1 MKKRFLALLLCCA
14 MVFGMMPGSL
24 AQAFAA
30 ESDAPAICYNG
41 SAADSVDLPQ
51 NEKILLTV
59 SGSAADYQWQI
70 ESFGGQW
77 ANIAG
82 STGSAL
88 RLSYAMV
95 ANLLDGG
102 EVSLRCRVTGEDGVA
117 YTDPVTVTVTAPAA
131 SAPARFPSLGEI
143 LGDTFAEGSQAA
155 DDQLPAADPAIDP
168 AADPA
173 EGDDSSSGDESEI
186 TEPWTIIIKYIFTD
200 GTEAAASWTAS
211 VARGSDYSTT
221 VTSPTVV
228 GYEPDQKTVE
238 ISVTPGETPQ
248 TTHTV
253 TYHPA
258 EVTFTVN
265 HWLQNVNDN
274 GYTLDTDA
282 TVEAK
287 GLTGSEVGKN
297 LAASYDGF
305 YSLLYDDT
313 TAIAAD
319 GSTVVDVYYDRL
331 YYLISFDLDGGY
343 GVEPIYARYGADI
356 EVDDPQRAGYT
367 FTGWDQEI
375 PATVPA
381 ANQTFKALWTPADT
395 AKVTVVIWG
404 ENADDEEY
412 SYIKSSEIQAKP
424 GTTLTKDDLTHI
436 LTCDKEVH
444 QHTNS
449 CMNCAHTHTSA
460 CYGAIKQEQPVDG
473 KTHSATEN
481 INQFKALTGGTLKN
495 GMVYR
500 VKCDG
505 ATTTKGYDKYYLYYD
520 NTWYLASSEAISGKE
535 VAVSDKVNAH
545 EHSWNWDNDKDQFW
559 VYNAKLSCVHTHTD
573 SCYIC
578 GKAAHKH
585 NANCYTSPLDMDA
598 TLWKLVKS
606 DEVTVAADGTTILN
620 VYYDRT
626 VFTLTFRAN
635 GRTVATIQEKWGAE
649 ISQKFSQAPFNTT
662 YNGRAWKSN
671 KYSYA
676 LQTLD
681 RMPAFDATFNL
692 YNKNSNTKKTIY
704 YYVQD
709 IGTTVNGEWPTSPA
723 GFTLL
728 KTVDTYFNYATYDEE
743 YHTIVG
749 FTRYS
754 AEAAGFTEYGNPEK
768 SFTNNELYL
777 YYMRNNYTLR
787 FYNYTDRLNEEKTV
801 PYEDLIK
808 NHTFTPPYPSGLEE
822 GAYTFEGWYTDQFF
836 HNKVTDA
843 TTMPAGDT
851 IIFAHWVPKTH
862 TVRTFLTA
870 DSTNPRNTW
879 EKVPHGSVIDAPE
892 APEREGGYKFVGWFY
907 LDNGQEKAFD
917 FNMPINR
924 DLDLYAKWSSNV
936 LKPYTIHYQLET
948 GETIA
953 PDTTGSGLA
962 GSTKTFDAK
971 TGAQL
976 NANYQEGYF
985 PTTSS
990 HSMVL
995 DMDEMK
1001 NEFTFVYVAKEK
1013 VKYTVRYLDKATGN
1027 PVVVDG
1033 QPISDKNA
1041 ETPNAVITEEY
1052 TRIPGYRPDAY
1063 QKSLILSADE
1073 KENVLIFWYTKDDV
1087 HAPVHIV
1094 HWIQNIEGENYTQYL
1109 SYTDLDGMIDKS
1121 YSENPLTIPG
1131 FEYVENPA
1139 SPVDGYPAM
1148 ASGTLTANGLVLNL
1162 YYNRIRYPYSF
1173 RFLEQGT
1180 NKELKPPIG
1189 DFARYQARVTQTA
1202 PEIPGYTLVSAKSQT
1217 IQIAIEDPANLA
1229 NKNVRIFYYTEQT
1242 VDIEYKVVGPVG
1254 CGTLDNYKE
1263 FLKVITGTAAGSA
1276 ATANNGFRFVGWF
1289 TDEACTVPAN
1299 AAWISDTKLTP
1310 KKTQNYGT
1318 DTEPVMG
1325 YAPAAYY
1332 AKFEYDVAD
1341 LTITK
1346 QGWED
1351 IDEGQSFIFDVT
1363 GPGEY
1368 SKRVVVNGNGSVIIK
1383 GLKIGT
1389 YTVTEVTNWSWRYT
1403 ADSRSQSIELKPA
1416 VTNAVTFV
1424 NTRSNHKW
1432 LSGDAYSKNIFGN

>member
-70 ESFGGQW
+70 EDFTGEW

-173 EGDDSSSGDESEI
+173 EGDNSSSGDESEI

-200 GTEAAASWTAS
+200 GTEAAAPWTAS
-211 VARGSDYSTT
+211 VARDINYSTT

-228 GYEPDQKTVE
+228 GYEPYQKTVE
-238 ISVTPGETPQ
+238 ISVTPGETPE
-248 TTHTV
+248 TTYTV
-253 TYHPA
+253 TYYPA

-274 GYTLDTDA
+274 GYTLDTNA

-287 GLTGSEVGKN
+287 GLTGSEVGDS
-297 LAASYDGF
+297 LANSYDGF
-305 YSLLYDDT
+305 YSLLYDT
-313 TAIAAD
+313 TTTIAAD

-367 FTGWDQEI
+367 FTGWDREI

-381 ANQTFKALWTPADT
+381 FNRIFKARWTPADT

-404 ENADDEEY
+404 ENANDEDY
-412 SYIKSSEIQAKP
+412 SYIKSSEIQVKP

-545 EHSWNWDNDKDQFW
+545 EHRMNWDNDKDQFW

-649 ISQKFSQAPFNTT
+649 ISKKFSQAPFNTT

-777 YYMRNNYTLR
+777 YYMRDNYTLR
-787 FYNYTDRLNEEKTV
+787 FYNYTDKLDKEATV
-801 PYEDLIK
+801 PYEDKINK
-808 NHTFTPPYPSGLEE
+808 YTFEPDYPKDLEE

-851 IIFAHWVPKTH
+851 IIFARWVPNTH

-870 DSTNPRNTW
+870 DSTDPLPGTW
-879 EKVPHGSVIDAPE
+879 EKVPHGSVIADPPGT
-892 APEREGGYKFVGWFY
+892 PERGGYKFVGWFY

-917 FNMPINR
+917 FSMPINR

-936 LKPYTIHYQLET
+936 LVQYTIHYKLEDGT
-948 GETIA
+948 TIA

-962 GSTKTFDAK
+962 GSSKTFDAK
-971 TGAQL
+971 VGTQL
-976 NANYQEGYF
+976 NAGYQEGYF

-990 HSMVL
+990 HSLVL
-995 DMDEMK
+995 KMADEGT
-1001 NEFTFVYVAKEK
+1001 NEFTFYYVKKDE
-1013 VKYTVRYLDKATGN
+1013 VNYTVRYLDKATGE
-1027 PVVVDG
+1027 PVVVNG
-1033 QPISDKNA
+1033 LPIPDKHA
-1041 ETPNAVITEEY
+1041 TTSKVVVTEEY
-1052 TRIPGYRPDAY
+1052 ERITGYRPDAY

-1073 KENVLIFWYTKDDV
+1073 EENVLIFWYTVDNV
-1087 HAPVHIV
+1087 HAPVHII
-1094 HWIQNIEGENYTQYL
+1094 HWTQNITGDGYTQHL
-1109 SYTDLDGMIDKS
+1109 SYTDLDAIIGS
-1121 YSENPLTIPG
+1121 TREETPLNIPG
-1131 FEYVENPA
+1131 FTYNA
-1139 SPVDGYPAM
+1139 GRSK
-1148 ASGTLTANGLVLNL
+1148 ASGEVPAEGLVLNL
-1162 YYNRIRYPYSF
+1162 YYDRIEYPYEF

-1180 NKELKPPIG
+1180 NKELADPVKSV
-1189 DFARYQARVTQTA
+1189 ARYQARVTQTA

-1217 IQIAIEDPANLA
+1217 IQIAIEAPANLA

-1242 VDIEYKVVGPVG
+1242 VDIEYKVVGPTG

-1263 FLKVITGTAAGSA
+1263 SLKVITGEAKGSTPTAAP
-1276 ATANNGFRFVGWF
+1276 GFKFVGWYTTEDCIF
-1289 TDEACTVPAN
+1289 RVDDVIPNSVDPTTN
-1299 AAWISDTKLTP
+1299 KLTP
-1310 KKTQNYGT
+1310 QKRPNSGH
-1318 DTEPVMG
+1318 
-1325 YAPAAYY
+1325 YAATYY
-1332 AKFEYDVAD
+1332 AKFEYDVTD

-1346 QGWED
+1346 QGWNE
-1351 IDEGQSFIFDVT
+1351 IDENQTFLFDVT
-1363 GPGEY
+1363 GPNGY
-1368 SKRVVVNGNGSVIIK
+1368 STRVAIVGKGSVTIS
-1383 GLKIGT
+1383 GLKVGT
-1389 YTVTEVTNWSWRYT
+1389 YTVTEVGSWSWRYLGPYGT
-1403 ADSRSQSIELKPA
+1403 VITLDPTTENK
-1416 VTNAVTFV
+1416 VTIR
-1424 NTRSNHKW
+1424 NTRQTSKW
-1432 LSGDAYSKNIFGN
+1432 LSGDTFLDNLFKH

>member
-131 SAPARFPSLGEI
+131 SAPARVPSLGEI

-155 DDQLPAADPAIDP
+155 DDQLPAADPAVDP
-168 AADPA
+168 AANPV

-186 TEPWTIIIKYIFTD
+186 TEPWTIIINYIFEN
-200 GTEAAASWTAS
+200 GTEAAAPWTAS
-211 VARGSDYSTT
+211 VARGIDYSTT

-228 GYEPDQKTVE
+228 GYEPDPAAVD
-238 ISVTPGETPQ
+238 IRVTPGETPQ
-248 TTHTV
+248 TTYTV

-274 GYTLDTDA
+274 GYTLDTGA

-287 GLTGSEVGKN
+287 GFTGNPVGKN
-297 LAASYDGF
+297 LAAPYDGF

-367 FTGWDQEI
+367 FTGWDREI

-381 ANQTFKALWTPADT
+381 DNQTFKALWTPADT
-395 AKVTVVIWG
+395 AKVTIVFWG
-404 ENADDEEY
+404 QDADDTDGSKY
-412 SYIKSSEIQAKP
+412 SYLDSSEVYVKP
-424 GTTLTKDDLTHI
+424 GKELTYSETRTLI
-436 LTCDKEVH
+436 
-444 QHTNS
+444 
-449 CMNCAHTHTSA
+449 CALDEHTHTDR
-460 CYGAIKQEQPVDG
+460 CYTCGQSSHTHSTSCYTGVGSSRSPLGAPSNPQNGQIYIYEFFGTHRYIYINGTWYRYSGSLSDGDIATPTCG
-473 KTHSATEN
+473 KTE
-481 INQFKALTGGTLKN
+481 G
-495 GMVYR
+495 
-500 VKCDG
+500 
-505 ATTTKGYDKYYLYYD
+505 
-520 NTWYLASSEAISGKE
+520 
-535 VAVSDKVNAH
+535 
-545 EHSWNWDNDKDQFW
+545 
-559 VYNAKLSCVHTHTD
+559 VHTHTD
-573 SCYIC
+573 ACLGCGQVEHTHNSDCYL
-578 GKAAHKH
+578 G
-585 NANCYTSPLDMDA
+585 NAGLDKN
-598 TLWKLVKS
+598 LWNFKS
-606 DEVTVAADGTTILN
+606 SDTVTVAADGTTILN
-620 VYYDRT
+620 VYYDRYE
-626 VFTLTFRAN
+626 FTLTFRD
-635 GRTVATIQEKWGAE
+635 GRNTVKTIEAKWGAD
-649 ISQKFSQAPFNTT
+649 IHNNFPIKDGNNTIWWDVPDGCESFKANT
-662 YNGRAWKSN
+662 MLGSIDTMPGENIVFKKS
-671 KYSYA
+671 SA
-676 LQTLD
+676 QSGAVL
-681 RMPAFDATFNL
+681 
-692 YNKNSNTKKTIY
+692 Y
-704 YYVQD
+704 YY
-709 IGTTVNGEWPTSPA
+709 IETLNGETGTYTHDGKNFKLYKQITLEKECQLTYSEEFHNIT
-723 GFTLL
+723 GFTQWWSDP
-728 KTVDTYFNYATYDEE
+728 KFDKMEQGGVAYAGGNKWIGYYINEKNYLCY
-743 YHTIVG
+743 
-749 FTRYS
+749 TRNS
-754 AEAAGFTEYGNPEK
+754 
-768 SFTNNELYL
+768 
-777 YYMRNNYTLR
+777 YTLR
-787 FYNYTDRLNEEKTV
+787 FFNYNAELKDKKTTV

-851 IIFAHWVPKTH
+851 IIFARWVPKTH

-917 FNMPINR
+917 FSMPINR

-936 LKPYTIHYQLET
+936 LVQYTIHYKLEDGT
-948 GETIA
+948 TIA

-962 GSTKTFDAK
+962 GSSKTFDAK
-971 TGAQL
+971 AGAQL
-976 NANYQEGYF
+976 NAGYQEGYF

-995 DMDEMK
+995 DMDETK

-1073 KENVLIFWYTKDDV
+1073 EENVLIFWYTKDDV
-1087 HAPVHIV
+1087 HAPVHII
-1094 HWIQNIEGENYTQYL
+1094 HWTQNITDDGYTQHL
-1109 SYTDLDGMIDKS
+1109 SYTDLDAIIGSTRKED
-1121 YSENPLTIPG
+1121 PLSIPG
-1131 FEYVENPA
+1131 FAYNGEN
-1139 SPVDGYPAM
+1139 SISTGIV
-1148 ASGTLTANGLVLNL
+1148 TAEGLELNL
-1162 YYNRIRYPYSF
+1162 YYDRILYPYSF

-1202 PEIPGYTLVSAKSQT
+1202 PEIPGYTLVSAESQT
-1217 IQIAIEDPANLA
+1217 IQIAIEDPANPA

-1242 VDIEYKVVGPVG
+1242 VDIEYKVVGPTG

-1263 FLKVITGTAAGSA
+1263 SRKVITGTAAGSA

-1363 GPGEY
+1363 GPGGY

>member
-24 AQAFAA
+24 AQAVAA

-117 YTDPVTVTVTAPAA
+117 YTDPVTVTVTAPVA
-131 SAPARFPSLGEI
+131 SAPARVPSLGEI

-155 DDQLPAADPAIDP
+155 DDQLPAADPAVDP
-168 AADPA
+168 AANPV

-186 TEPWTIIIKYIFTD
+186 TEPWTIIINYIFEN

-211 VARGSDYSTT
+211 VARNINYSTT

-228 GYEPDQKTVE
+228 GYEPDQEAVE
-238 ISVTPGETPQ
+238 ISVTPGEPPE
-248 TTHTV
+248 TTYTV
-253 TYHPA
+253 TYYPA

-287 GLTGSEVGKN
+287 GLTGNPVGDSLAKN
-297 LAASYDGF
+297 YDGF
-305 YSLLYDDT
+305 YSLLYDT
-313 TAIAAD
+313 STAIAAD

-356 EVDDPQRAGYT
+356 EVGEPQRAGYT
-367 FTGWDQEI
+367 FAGWDQEI

-395 AKVTVVIWG
+395 AKVTIVFWG
-404 ENADDEEY
+404 QDADDTDGSKY
-412 SYIKSSEIQAKP
+412 SYLKSSEVYVKP
-424 GTTLTKDDLTHI
+424 GTELTYS
-436 LTCDKEVH
+436 E
-444 QHTNS
+444 S
-449 CMNCAHTHTSA
+449 
-460 CYGAIKQEQPVDG
+460 
-473 KTHSATEN
+473 
-481 INQFKALTGGTLKN
+481 GTLI
-495 GMVYR
+495 
-500 VKCDG
+500 C
-505 ATTTKGYDKYYLYYD
+505 AL
-520 NTWYLASSEAISGKE
+520 E
-535 VAVSDKVNAH
+535 
-545 EHSWNWDNDKDQFW
+545 
-559 VYNAKLSCVHTHTD
+559 VHTHTD
-573 SCYIC
+573 ACYTCGLTGHTHGTTCYTGVGNRAYPANAPRNPKNGQIYSGWFIVSYSYIYINGAWYNYSGSLSNGQIATPTC
-578 GKAAHKH
+578 GKTEGVHTHTDACLGCGKVEHTH
-585 NANCYTSPLDMDA
+585 NSDCYLGNAGLDKN
-598 TLWKLVKS
+598 LWNFKS
-606 DEVTVAADGTTILN
+606 SDTVTVAADGTTILN

-626 VFTLTFRAN
+626 VFTLAFMD
-635 GRTVATIQEKWGAE
+635 GRNTVKTIEAKWGTDIHSSFPIKQGESTILWSVPKNCQTFKSGTYLAS
-649 ISQKFSQAPFNTT
+649 INT
-662 YNGRAWKSN
+662 
-671 KYSYA
+671 
-676 LQTLD
+676 
-681 RMPAFDATFNL
+681 MPSENITFTV
-692 YNKNSNTKKTIY
+692 YDIVSAATIY
-704 YYVQD
+704 YYVETLPGQSGTYPKNGKNFDLYKEVKYTRSGYLTYAEEFHD
-709 IGTTVNGEWPTSPA
+709 IN
-723 GFTLL
+723 GFTQWWSDPKFSSFDKNG
-728 KTVDTYFNYATYDEE
+728 KTSTINKENYLCYT
-743 YHTIVG
+743 
-749 FTRYS
+749 
-754 AEAAGFTEYGNPEK
+754 
-768 SFTNNELYL
+768 
-777 YYMRNNYTLR
+777 RNNYTLR
-787 FYNYTDRLNEEKTV
+787 FYNYTDKLNKEEPV

-851 IIFAHWVPKTH
+851 IIFARWVPKTH

-870 DSTNPRNTW
+870 DMTTEPLKTW
-879 EKVPHGSVIDAPE
+879 ATVPHGSVIDAPE

-917 FNMPINR
+917 FSMPINR

-936 LKPYTIHYQLET
+936 LVQYTIHYKLEDGT
-948 GETIA
+948 TIA

-962 GSTKTFDAK
+962 GSSKTFDAK
-971 TGAQL
+971 VGTQL
-976 NANYQEGYF
+976 NAGYQEGYF

-990 HSMVL
+990 HSLVL
-995 DMDEMK
+995 KMDDEGT
-1001 NEFTFVYVAKEK
+1001 NEFTFYYVKLPE
-1013 VKYTVRYLDKATGN
+1013 VDYTVRYLDKATGE
-1027 PVVVDG
+1027 PVVVNG
-1033 QPISDKNA
+1033 QPIPDKHA
-1041 ETPNAVITEEY
+1041 TTSNAVVTEEY
-1052 TRIPGYRPDAY
+1052 MRITGYRPDAY

-1073 KENVLIFWYTKDDV
+1073 TKNILIFWYTKDDV

-1094 HWIQNIEGENYTQYL
+1094 HWIQNIEGENYTQYVAH
-1109 SYTDLDGMIDKS
+1109 TDLDAEIGSTRKED
-1121 YSENPLTIPG
+1121 PLSIPG
-1131 FEYVENPA
+1131 FAYNGESSISTGIV
-1139 SPVDGYPAM
+1139 
-1148 ASGTLTANGLVLNL
+1148 TAKGLELNL
-1162 YYNRIRYPYSF
+1162 YYDRILYPYEF

-1217 IQIAIEDPANLA
+1217 IQIAIEAPANLA

-1242 VDIEYKVVGPVG
+1242 VDIEYKVVGPTG

-1263 FLKVITGTAAGSA
+1263 SLKVITGTAAGSA

-1289 TDEACTVPAN
+1289 TDEACTVPAD

-1310 KKTQNYGT
+1310 EKTQNYGT

-1332 AKFEYDVAD
+1332 AKFEYDVTD

-1346 QGWED
+1346 QGWNE
-1351 IDEGQSFIFDVT
+1351 IDENQTFLFDVT
-1363 GPGEY
+1363 GPNGY
-1368 SKRVVVNGNGSVIIK
+1368 STRVAIVGKGSVTIS
-1383 GLKIGT
+1383 GLKVGT
-1389 YTVTEVTNWSWRYT
+1389 YTVTEVGSWSWRYLGPYGT
-1403 ADSRSQSIELKPA
+1403 VITLDPTTENK
-1416 VTNAVTFV
+1416 VTIR
-1424 NTRSNHKW
+1424 NTRQTSKW
-1432 LSGDAYSKNIFGN
+1432 LSGDTFLDNLFKH

>member
-41 SAADSVDLPQ
+41 SAADTVDLPQ

-173 EGDDSSSGDESEI
+173 EGDNSSSGDESEI

-228 GYEPDQKTVE
+228 GYEPDQEAVE

-248 TTHTV
+248 TNYTV
-253 TYHPA
+253 TYSPA

-274 GYTLDTDA
+274 GYTLDTAA

-287 GLTGSEVGKN
+287 GLTGNPVGDSLAKN
-297 LAASYDGF
+297 YDGF
-305 YSLLYDDT
+305 YSLLYDT
-313 TAIAAD
+313 STAIAAD

-331 YYLISFDLDGGY
+331 YYLIRFDLDGGY
-343 GVEPIYARYGADI
+343 GVEPIYARFGAPI
-356 EVDDPQRAGYT
+356 SVDTPTKPGYT
-367 FTGWDQEI
+367 FESWTPSI
-375 PATVPA
+375 PAVMPDHNTSYT
-381 ANQTFKALWTPADT
+381 ANWKIGESGF
-395 AKVTVVIWG
+395 TVVFWY
-404 ENADDEEY
+404 ENANDDGY
-412 SYIKSSEIQAKP
+412 SVAGTYKPDDVKP
-424 GTTLTKDDLTHI
+424 GTEKKSGDY
-436 LTCDKEVH
+436 K
-444 QHTNS
+444 
-449 CMNCAHTHTSA
+449 
-460 CYGAIKQEQPVDG
+460 
-473 KTHSATEN
+473 
-481 INQFKALTGGTLKN
+481 NQSFTGRDAKHFT
-495 GMVYR
+495 
-500 VKCDG
+500 
-505 ATTTKGYDKYYLYYD
+505 
-520 NTWYLASSEAISGKE
+520 
-535 VAVSDKVNAH
+535 
-545 EHSWNWDNDKDQFW
+545 
-559 VYNAKLSCVHTHTD
+559 YNAD
-573 SCYIC
+573 
-578 GKAAHKH
+578 KAE
-585 NANCYTSPLDMDA
+585 T
-598 TLWKLVKS
+598 
-606 DEVTVAADGTTILN
+606 VTVKGDGSTVLN
-620 VYYDRT
+620 VYYTRYT
-626 VFTLTFRAN
+626 YTLTFKDGN
-635 GRTVATIQEKWGAE
+635 INIVCGKVEHEHSHEQCCTKTGWHLSCNSKKCPVGYEHEHTTGGWGTASCYE
-649 ISQKFSQAPFNTT
+649 ISDLTITAKYQADIHNNFPIKDGNNTIWWDVPDGCESFKADT
-662 YNGRAWKSN
+662 MLGSIDTMPGENIVFEKS
-671 KYSYA
+671 SA
-676 LQTLD
+676 QSGAVL
-681 RMPAFDATFNL
+681 
-692 YNKNSNTKKTIY
+692 Y
-704 YYVQD
+704 YY
-709 IGTTVNGEWPTSPA
+709 IETLNGETGTYTHDGKNFKLYKQITLKKKCQLTYSEEFHNIT
-723 GFTLL
+723 GFTQWWSDP
-728 KTVDTYFNYATYDEE
+728 KFDKMEQGGVAYAGGNGWSGYYINEKNYLCY
-743 YHTIVG
+743 
-749 FTRYS
+749 TRNS
-754 AEAAGFTEYGNPEK
+754 
-768 SFTNNELYL
+768 
-777 YYMRNNYTLR
+777 YTLR
-787 FYNYTDRLNEEKTV
+787 FFNYNAELKDKKTTV

-808 NHTFTPPYPSGLEE
+808 AHTFVPDYPADLEE

-851 IIFAHWVPKTH
+851 IIFARWVPNTH

-870 DSTNPRNTW
+870 DMTDDDLRNTW
-879 EKVPHGSVIDAPE
+879 EKVPHGSVIADPPGT
-892 APEREGGYKFVGWFY
+892 PERGGYKFVGWFY

-936 LKPYTIHYQLET
+936 LVQYTIHYQLED
-948 GETIA
+948 GTIIA
-953 PDTTGSGLA
+953 QDTTGSGLA

-976 NANYQEGYF
+976 NANYQKGYF
-985 PTTSS
+985 PKTSS

-995 DMDEMK
+995 DMDETK
-1001 NEFTFVYVAKEK
+1001 NKFTFVYVAKEK
-1013 VKYTVRYLDKATGN
+1013 VKYTVRYLDKATGE
-1027 PVVVDG
+1027 PVVVKG
-1033 QPISDKNA
+1033 LPVSDKEA
-1041 ETPNAVITEEY
+1041 ETPDAVVTEEY
-1052 TRIPGYRPDAY
+1052 MRITGYRPDAY

-1073 KENVLIFWYTKDDV
+1073 EENVLIFWYTVDNV
-1087 HAPVHIV
+1087 HAPVHII
-1094 HWIQNIEGENYTQYL
+1094 HWTQNITGDGYTQHL
-1109 SYTDLDGMIDKS
+1109 SYTDLDATIGS
-1121 YSENPLTIPG
+1121 TREETPLNIPG
-1131 FEYVENPA
+1131 FTYNA
-1139 SPVDGYPAM
+1139 GRSK
-1148 ASGTLTANGLVLNL
+1148 ASGEVPAEGLVLNL
-1162 YYNRIRYPYSF
+1162 YYDRIEYPYEF

-1180 NKELKPPIG
+1180 NKELADPVKSV
-1189 DFARYQARVTQTA
+1189 ARYQARVTENAKT
-1202 PEIPGYTLVSAKSQT
+1202 IPGYTLVSAGSQT

-1242 VDIEYKVVGPVG
+1242 VDIEYKVVGPAG

-1263 FLKVITGTAAGSA
+1263 SLKVITGTAAGSA
-1276 ATANNGFRFVGWF
+1276 ATANSGFRFVGWF
-1289 TDEACTVPAN
+1289 TDEACTVPAD

-1310 KKTQNYGT
+1310 EKTQNYGT

-1332 AKFEYDVAD
+1332 AKFEYDVAN

-1346 QGWED
+1346 QGWNE
-1351 IDEGQSFIFDVT
+1351 IDENQTFLFDVT
-1363 GPGEY
+1363 GPNGY
-1368 SKRVVVNGNGSVIIK
+1368 STRVAIVGKGSVTIS
-1383 GLKIGT
+1383 GLKVGT
-1389 YTVTEVTNWSWRYT
+1389 YTVTEVGSWSWRYLGPYGT
-1403 ADSRSQSIELKPA
+1403 VITLDPTTENK
-1416 VTNAVTFV
+1416 VTIR
-1424 NTRSNHKW
+1424 NTRQTSKW
-1432 LSGDAYSKNIFGN
+1432 LSGDTFLDNLFKH

>member
-59 SGSAADYQWQI
+59 SGAAHGYQWQI
-70 ESFGGQW
+70 EDFTGEW

-186 TEPWTIIIKYIFTD
+186 TEPWVITINYIFEN
-200 GTEAAASWTAS
+200 GTEAATSWTAS
-211 VARGSDYSTT
+211 VARDIDYSTT

-228 GYEPDQKTVE
+228 GYEPDKETVDVL
-238 ISVTPGETPQ
+238 VTPGETPQ
-248 TTHTV
+248 TTYTV

-331 YYLISFDLDGGY
+331 YYLIRFDLDGGY
-343 GVEPIYARYGADI
+343 GVEPIYARFGAPI
-356 EVDDPQRAGYT
+356 SVDTPTKPGYT
-367 FTGWDQEI
+367 F
-375 PATVPA
+375 VS
-381 ANQTFKALWTPADT
+381 WTPSIPSTMPDENTSYT
-395 AKVTVVIWG
+395 ASWKIGESGFTVVFWYQ
-404 ENADDEEY
+404 NANDDGY
-412 SYIKSSEIQAKP
+412 SVAGTYKPDDVKP
-424 GTTLTKDDLTHI
+424 GTEKKSGDY
-436 LTCDKEVH
+436 K
-444 QHTNS
+444 
-449 CMNCAHTHTSA
+449 
-460 CYGAIKQEQPVDG
+460 
-473 KTHSATEN
+473 
-481 INQFKALTGGTLKN
+481 NQSFTGRDAKHFT
-495 GMVYR
+495 
-500 VKCDG
+500 
-505 ATTTKGYDKYYLYYD
+505 
-520 NTWYLASSEAISGKE
+520 
-535 VAVSDKVNAH
+535 
-545 EHSWNWDNDKDQFW
+545 
-559 VYNAKLSCVHTHTD
+559 YNAA
-573 SCYIC
+573 
-578 GKAAHKH
+578 KAE
-585 NANCYTSPLDMDA
+585 T
-598 TLWKLVKS
+598 
-606 DEVTVAADGTTILN
+606 VTVKGDGSTVLN
-620 VYYDRT
+620 VYYTRNAY
-626 VFTLTFRAN
+626 TLKFREL
-635 GRTVATIQEKWGAE
+635 VCDKWFMH
-649 ISQKFSQAPFNTT
+649 IHSDSCYKV
-662 YNGRAWKSN
+662 Y
-671 KYSYA
+671 
-676 LQTLD
+676 
-681 RMPAFDATFNL
+681 
-692 YNKNSNTKKTIY
+692 KTITAKYQADIHNNFPIKDGNNTIWWDVPDGCESFKADTMLGSIDTMPGENIVFEKSSAQSGAVLY
-704 YYVQD
+704 YY
-709 IGTTVNGEWPTSPA
+709 IETLNGETGTYTHDGKNFKLYKQITLEKECQLTYSEEFHNIT
-723 GFTLL
+723 GFTQWWSDP
-728 KTVDTYFNYATYDEE
+728 KFDKMEQGGVAYAGGNKWIGYYINEKNYLCY
-743 YHTIVG
+743 
-749 FTRYS
+749 TRNS
-754 AEAAGFTEYGNPEK
+754 
-768 SFTNNELYL
+768 
-777 YYMRNNYTLR
+777 YTLR
-787 FYNYTDRLNEEKTV
+787 FFNYNAELKDKKTTV

-917 FNMPINR
+917 FSMPINR

-936 LKPYTIHYQLET
+936 LVQYTIHYKLEDGT
-948 GETIA
+948 TIA

-962 GSTKTFDAK
+962 GSPKTFDAK
-971 TGAQL
+971 TGTQL
-976 NANYQEGYF
+976 DAGYQEGYF
-985 PTTSS
+985 PRTSS
-990 HSMVL
+990 HSLVL
-995 DMDEMK
+995 KMADEGT
-1001 NEFTFVYVAKEK
+1001 NEFTFYYVKKDE
-1013 VKYTVRYLDKATGN
+1013 VNYTVRYLDKATGE

-1033 QPISDKNA
+1033 LPVSDKEA
-1041 ETPNAVITEEY
+1041 ETPDAVVTEEY
-1052 TRIPGYRPDAY
+1052 KRITGYRPDAY

-1073 KENVLIFWYTKDDV
+1073 KENVLIFWYTQDNT
-1087 HAPVHIV
+1087 HAPVHII
-1094 HWIQNIEGENYTQYL
+1094 HWTQNITGDGYTQHL
-1109 SYTDLDGMIDKS
+1109 SYTDLDGMIGES

-1131 FEYVENPA
+1131 FEYAETPA

-1180 NKELKPPIG
+1180 NKELAAPIG
-1189 DFARYQARVTQTA
+1189 AFARYQARVTENAKT
-1202 PEIPGYTLVSAKSQT
+1202 IPGYTLVSAESQT
-1217 IQIAIEDPANLA
+1217 IQIAIEDPDNLA

-1263 FLKVITGTAAGSA
+1263 SLKVITGEAKGSTP
-1276 ATANNGFRFVGWF
+1276 TANPGFRFVGWYTTEDCVF
-1289 TDEACTVPAN
+1289 RVDDIIPNSVDPTTN
-1299 AAWISDTKLTP
+1299 KLTP
-1310 KKTQNYGT
+1310 QKRPNSGH
-1318 DTEPVMG
+1318 
-1325 YAPAAYY
+1325 YAATYY
-1332 AKFEYDVAD
+1332 AKFEYDVTD

-1346 QGWED
+1346 QGWSE
-1351 IDEGQSFIFDVT
+1351 IDENQTFLFDVT
-1363 GPGEY
+1363 GPNGY
-1368 SKRVVVNGNGSVIIK
+1368 STRVAIVEGGSVTIS
-1383 GLKIGT
+1383 GLKVGT
-1389 YTVTEVTNWSWRYT
+1389 YTVTEVGSWSWRYLGPYGT
-1403 ADSRSQSIELKPA
+1403 VITLDPTTENK
-1416 VTNAVTFV
+1416 VTIR
-1424 NTRSNHKW
+1424 NTRQTSKW
-1432 LSGDAYSKNIFGN
+1432 LSGDTFLDNLFKH

>member
-102 EVSLRCRVTGEDGVA
+102 EVSLRCRVTGGDGVA

-155 DDQLPAADPAIDP
+155 DDQLPAADPAVDP
-168 AADPA
+168 AADPV

-211 VARGSDYSTT
+211 VARGSNYSTT

-228 GYEPDQKTVE
+228 GYKPDQKAVE
-238 ISVTPGETPQ
+238 ISVTPGEPPE
-248 TTHTV
+248 TTYTV
-253 TYHPA
+253 TYYPA

-282 TVEAK
+282 TEEAK
-287 GLTGSEVGKN
+287 GLTGNKVGDSLAKN
-297 LAASYDGF
+297 YDGF
-305 YSLLYDDT
+305 YSLLYDT
-313 TAIAAD
+313 STAIAAD

-356 EVDDPQRAGYT
+356 EVGEPQRAGYT

-375 PATVPA
+375 PGTVPA
-381 ANQTFKALWTPADT
+381 SNRIFKARWTPADT
-395 AKVTVVIWG
+395 AKVTIVFWG
-404 ENADDEEY
+404 QDADDTDGTKY
-412 SYIKSSEIQAKP
+412 SYLDSSEVYVKP
-424 GTTLTKDDLTHI
+424 GKELTYSETRTLI
-436 LTCDKEVH
+436 
-444 QHTNS
+444 
-449 CMNCAHTHTSA
+449 CALDEHTHTDR
-460 CYGAIKQEQPVDG
+460 CYTCGQSSHTHSTSCYTGVGSSRSPLGAPSNPQNGQIYIYEFFGTHRYIYINGTWYRYSGSLSNGQIATPTCG
-473 KTHSATEN
+473 KTE
-481 INQFKALTGGTLKN
+481 G
-495 GMVYR
+495 
-500 VKCDG
+500 
-505 ATTTKGYDKYYLYYD
+505 
-520 NTWYLASSEAISGKE
+520 
-535 VAVSDKVNAH
+535 
-545 EHSWNWDNDKDQFW
+545 
-559 VYNAKLSCVHTHTD
+559 VHTHTD
-573 SCYIC
+573 ACLGCGQVEHTHNSDCYL
-578 GKAAHKH
+578 G
-585 NANCYTSPLDMDA
+585 NAGLDKN
-598 TLWKLVKS
+598 LWKFKS
-606 DEVTVAADGTTILN
+606 SDTVTVAADGTTILN
-620 VYYDRT
+620 VYYDRYE
-626 VFTLTFRAN
+626 FTLTFRD
-635 GRTVATIQEKWGAE
+635 GRNTVKTIEAKWGAD
-649 ISQKFSQAPFNTT
+649 IHNNFPIKDGNNTIWWDVPDGCESFKANT
-662 YNGRAWKSN
+662 MLGSIDTMPGENIVFKKS
-671 KYSYA
+671 SA
-676 LQTLD
+676 QSGAVL
-681 RMPAFDATFNL
+681 
-692 YNKNSNTKKTIY
+692 Y
-704 YYVQD
+704 YY
-709 IGTTVNGEWPTSPA
+709 IETLNGETGTYTHDGKNFKLYKQITLEKECQLTYSEEFHNIT
-723 GFTLL
+723 GFTQWWSDP
-728 KTVDTYFNYATYDEE
+728 KFDKMEQGGVAYAGGNKWIGYYINEKNYLCY
-743 YHTIVG
+743 
-749 FTRYS
+749 TRNS
-754 AEAAGFTEYGNPEK
+754 
-768 SFTNNELYL
+768 
-777 YYMRNNYTLR
+777 YTLR
-787 FYNYTDRLNEEKTV
+787 FFNYNAELKDKKTTV

-917 FNMPINR
+917 FSMPINR
-924 DLDLYAKWSSNV
+924 DLDLYALWSSNV
-936 LKPYTIHYQLET
+936 LVQYTIHYQLEDGT
-948 GETIA
+948 TIA

-962 GSTKTFDAK
+962 GSSKTFDAK
-971 TGAQL
+971 TGTQL
-976 NANYQEGYF
+976 NAGYQEGYF
-985 PTTSS
+985 PKTSS
-990 HSMVL
+990 HSLVL
-995 DMDEMK
+995 KMDDEGT
-1001 NEFTFVYVAKEK
+1001 NEFTFYYVKLPE
-1013 VKYTVRYLDKATGN
+1013 VDYTVRYLDKATGE
-1027 PVVVDG
+1027 PVVVNG
-1033 QPISDKNA
+1033 QPIPDKHA
-1041 ETPNAVITEEY
+1041 TTSNAVVTEEY
-1052 TRIPGYRPDAY
+1052 MRITGYRPDAY

-1073 KENVLIFWYTKDDV
+1073 TKNILIFWYTKDDV

-1094 HWIQNIEGENYTQYL
+1094 HWIQNIEGENYTQYVAH
-1109 SYTDLDGMIDKS
+1109 TDLDAEIGSTRKED
-1121 YSENPLTIPG
+1121 PLSIPG
-1131 FEYVENPA
+1131 FAYNGESSISTGIV
-1139 SPVDGYPAM
+1139 
-1148 ASGTLTANGLVLNL
+1148 TAKGLELNL
-1162 YYNRIRYPYSF
+1162 YYDRILYPYEF

-1217 IQIAIEDPANLA
+1217 IQIAIEAPANLA

-1242 VDIEYKVVGPVG
+1242 VDIEYKVVGPTG

-1263 FLKVITGTAAGSA
+1263 SLKVITGTAAGSA

-1289 TDEACTVPAN
+1289 TDEACTVPAD

-1310 KKTQNYGT
+1310 EKTQNYGT

-1332 AKFEYDVAD
+1332 AKFEYDVTD

-1346 QGWED
+1346 QGWNE
-1351 IDEGQSFIFDVT
+1351 IDENQTFLFDVT
-1363 GPGEY
+1363 GPNGY
-1368 SKRVVVNGNGSVIIK
+1368 STRVAIVGKGSVTIS
-1383 GLKIGT
+1383 GLKVGT
-1389 YTVTEVTNWSWRYT
+1389 YTVTEVGSWSWRYLGPYGT
-1403 ADSRSQSIELKPA
+1403 VITLDPTTENK
-1416 VTNAVTFV
+1416 VTIR
-1424 NTRSNHKW
+1424 NTRQTSKW
-1432 LSGDAYSKNIFGN
+1432 LSGDTFLDNLFKH

>member
-173 EGDDSSSGDESEI
+173 EGDNSSSGDESEI
-186 TEPWTIIIKYIFTD
+186 TEPWTIIINYIFEN
-200 GTEAAASWTAS
+200 GTEAAAPWTAS
-211 VARGSDYSTT
+211 VARNINYSTT

-228 GYEPDQKTVE
+228 GYEPDQKAVE
-238 ISVTPGETPQ
+238 ISVTPGEPPE
-248 TTHTV
+248 TTYTV
-253 TYHPA
+253 TYYPA

-274 GYTLDTDA
+274 GYTLDTGA

-287 GLTGSEVGKN
+287 GLTGSEVGDS
-297 LAASYDGF
+297 LANDYDGF

-367 FTGWDQEI
+367 FTGWDREI

-381 ANQTFKALWTPADT
+381 DNQTFKALWTPADT
-395 AKVTVVIWG
+395 AKVTIVFWG
-404 ENADDEEY
+404 QDADDTDGSKY
-412 SYIKSSEIQAKP
+412 SYLDSQELQMKP
-424 GTTLTKDDLTHI
+424 GTKPNLSSTTPICGIEPHSHSDACYSNCNHTHDLNCYSAGRRNLTETSKPTQTLTSQGNGIYTYTQGRTTYYYLN
-436 LTCDKEVH
+436 LGDKWYYSNRGRQQISLSCSH
-444 QHTNS
+444 RHTVD
-449 CMNCAHTHTSA
+449 CIGCGLDAHTHSSD
-460 CYGAIKQEQPVDG
+460 C
-473 KTHSATEN
+473 
-481 INQFKALTGGTLKN
+481 
-495 GMVYR
+495 
-500 VKCDG
+500 
-505 ATTTKGYDKYYLYYD
+505 YLYQPD
-520 NTWYLASSEAISGKE
+520 SSLWTF
-535 VAVSDKVNAH
+535 V
-545 EHSWNWDNDKDQFW
+545 
-559 VYNAKLSCVHTHTD
+559 
-573 SCYIC
+573 
-578 GKAAHKH
+578 KA
-585 NANCYTSPLDMDA
+585 DD
-598 TLWKLVKS
+598 V
-606 DEVTVAADGTTILN
+606 VVAADGTTILN

-626 VFTLTFRAN
+626 KFTLTFRELTCTEDWN
-635 GRTVATIQEKWGAE
+635 IFHNHNDNCYTTVATIQEKWGAE
-649 ISQKFSQAPFNTT
+649 ISQKFSQPPFNTT

-681 RMPAFDATFNL
+681 RMPAFDATFDL
-692 YNKNSNTKKTIY
+692 YPQSTYVKKTIY

-709 IGTTVNGEWPTSPA
+709 IGTTVNGEWPTSTA

-728 KTVDTYFNYATYDEE
+728 KSVDTYFSYATYEEE
-743 YHTIVG
+743 YHNIVG

-754 AEAAGFTEYGNPEK
+754 AKAAGFTAQNNTRK
-768 SFTNNELYL
+768 DFTNNELYL
-777 YYMRNNYTLR
+777 YYMRDNYTLR
-787 FYNYTDRLNEEKTV
+787 FYNYTDKLDTEETV
-801 PYEDLIK
+801 PYEDKINK
-808 NHTFTPPYPSGLEE
+808 YTFEPDYPKDLEE

-851 IIFAHWVPKTH
+851 IIFARWVPNTH

-879 EKVPHGSVIDAPE
+879 EKVPHGSVIADPPGT
-892 APEREGGYKFVGWFY
+892 PERGGYKFVGWFY
-907 LDNGQEKAFD
+907 LDNGQETAFD
-917 FNMPINR
+917 FSMPINR

-936 LKPYTIHYQLET
+936 LVQYTIHYKLEDGT
-948 GETIA
+948 TIA

-962 GSTKTFDAK
+962 GSSKTFDAK
-971 TGAQL
+971 VGTQL
-976 NANYQEGYF
+976 NAGYQEGYF

-990 HSMVL
+990 HSLVL
-995 DMDEMK
+995 KMADEGT
-1001 NEFTFVYVAKEK
+1001 NEFTFYYVKKDE
-1013 VKYTVRYLDKATGN
+1013 VNYTVRYLDKATGE
-1027 PVVVDG
+1027 PVVVNG
-1033 QPISDKNA
+1033 LPIPDKHA
-1041 ETPNAVITEEY
+1041 TTSKVVVTEEY
-1052 TRIPGYRPDAY
+1052 ERITGYRPDAY

-1073 KENVLIFWYTKDDV
+1073 EENVLIFWYTVDNV
-1087 HAPVHIV
+1087 HAPVHII
-1094 HWIQNIEGENYTQYL
+1094 HWTQNITGDGYTQHL
-1109 SYTDLDGMIDKS
+1109 SYTDLDAIIGS
-1121 YSENPLTIPG
+1121 TREETPLNIPG
-1131 FEYVENPA
+1131 FTYNA
-1139 SPVDGYPAM
+1139 GRSK
-1148 ASGTLTANGLVLNL
+1148 ASGEAPAEGLVLNL
-1162 YYNRIRYPYSF
+1162 YYDRIEYPYEF

-1180 NKELKPPIG
+1180 NKELADPVKSV
-1189 DFARYQARVTQTA
+1189 ARYQARVTQTA
-1202 PEIPGYTLVSAKSQT
+1202 PEIPGYTLVSAESQT
-1217 IQIAIEDPANLA
+1217 IQIAIEDPANPA

-1242 VDIEYKVVGPVG
+1242 VDIEYKVVGPTG

-1263 FLKVITGTAAGSA
+1263 SLKVITGEAKGSTPTAAP
-1276 ATANNGFRFVGWF
+1276 GFKFVGWYTTEDCIF
-1289 TDEACTVPAN
+1289 RVDDVIPNSVDPTTN
-1299 AAWISDTKLTP
+1299 KLTP
-1310 KKTQNYGT
+1310 QKRPNSGH
-1318 DTEPVMG
+1318 
-1325 YAPAAYY
+1325 YAATYY
-1332 AKFEYDVAD
+1332 AKFEYDVTD

-1346 QGWED
+1346 EGWD
-1351 IDEGQSFIFDVT
+1351 KIDENQTFLFDVT
-1363 GPGEY
+1363 GPNGY
-1368 SKRVVVNGNGSVIIK
+1368 STRVAIVEGGSVTIS
-1383 GLKIGT
+1383 GLKVGT
-1389 YTVTEVTNWSWRYT
+1389 YTVTEVGSWSWRYLGPYGT
-1403 ADSRSQSIELKPA
+1403 VITLDPTTENK
-1416 VTNAVTFV
+1416 VTIR
-1424 NTRSNHKW
+1424 NTRQTSKW
-1432 LSGDAYSKNIFGN
+1432 LSGDTFLDNLFKH